1 MTLSAETRARKQRLE
16 AELREIAKFES
27 EDRAASPKV
36 VRPKNPKA
44 SRGRVRDNGYLA
56 FLRRQP
62 CCLATGECEG
72 RTEAAHIRTHKP
84 GEPPTGMQRKPDDN
98 RATPLCMFHH
108 WLQHRGNEMAFWRTY
123 GLDPFEVAA
132 EYHAKYQAGPQ

>member
-1 MTLSAETRARKQRLE
+1 MTDPTRSRRRELE
-16 AELREIAKFES
+16 AELREIKRQARPK
-27 EDRAASPKV
+27 RPKSPK
-36 VRPKNPKA
+36 A
-44 SRGRVRDNGYLA
+44 DRGRVRDNGYLA

-108 WLQHRGNEMAFWRTY
+108 WLQHRGNEMAFWSRY
-123 GLDPFEVAA
+123 GRDPFEVAA
-132 EYHAKYQAGPQ
+132 KYYAEYLGDGASSRQIGRAHV